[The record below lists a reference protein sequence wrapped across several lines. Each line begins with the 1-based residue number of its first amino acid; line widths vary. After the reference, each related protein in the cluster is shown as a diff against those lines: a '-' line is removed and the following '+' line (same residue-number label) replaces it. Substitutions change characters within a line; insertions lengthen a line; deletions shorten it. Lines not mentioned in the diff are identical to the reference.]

1 MEDQEIWDLMGD
13 LEEIGLGEELTK
25 AYTITGFYEDGK
37 EHPNN
42 DVFTFQ
48 LVDAFIE
55 ANKNGSVD
63 CFWDKLA
70 EPKSPHIDPMV
81 SSWFGDSYLIIKG
94 DLTKVKATEE
104 KLRKEFI
111 VGEEIQLKD
120 YKKMELSG
128 TSGSYGATGVVGATG
143 ISGTSGYTGGSYSTS
158 SYSTSTVYSTSGVG
172 GSWST
177 SGATV
182 RLPNKNAPSTKMV
195 STSVKIQMEI
205 EDLKDP
211 PEDEVEIY
219 VHPLWEKIKGKL
231 GF

>member
-70 EPKSPHIDPMV
+70 EPKSPHIDPLV
-81 SSWFGDSYLIIKG
+81 SSWFGDNYLIIKG
-94 DLTKVKATEE
+94 DLTKAKATEE

-143 ISGTSGYTGGSYSTS
+143 ISGTSGYTGGSYST
-158 SYSTSTVYSTSGVG
+158 VYSTSGLS

-177 SGATV
+177 SGVTV
-182 RLPNKNAPSTKMV
+182 SSSKTASTSSSKMV
-195 STSVKIQMEI
+195 STSLKIEMEI

-211 PEDEVEIY
+211 PEDEVETY
-219 VHPLWEKIKGKL
+219 GHPLWEKIKGKF